1 MNSTVKVES
10 VLHALKI
17 PKVWRFQSHDVSV
30 KKSLILGVKLDK
42 KKKSGMC
49 FASSKARVAQPFKS
63 LDTEHRATY
72 CVFALLGS
80 SLVLF

>member
-42 KKKSGMC
+42 KKSGMC
-49 FASSKARVAQPFKS
+49 FASSKARVAQPFKP

-72 CVFALLGS
+72 CVFALLSS